1 VGKRNDGI
9 MSIRDDL
16 KNLKQKLEAQP
27 KHVIIQHQK
36 PEFKIYTFDLNSEI
50 DPNQIINVCKSY
62 DKEKLKENNINVN
75 AMSSDPYYTVV
86 GFEDLFSVVE
96 HKIKTIWNFPYT
108 YILYEHWFSIYSKG
122 DSANIHDHSWVDL
135 ACVYYASVPKGSAP
149 LVIPTIEGR
158 ISIIPK
164 QGMLVVLPGRCQHLV
179 PESNH
184 DGERIVVA
192 MNIVKDKLL
201 NYSTDNL

>member
-1 VGKRNDGI
+1 

-27 KHVIIQHQK
+27 KYVIIQNQK
-36 PEFKIYTFDLNSEI
+36 PELKIYTFDLNSEI

-75 AMSSDPYYTVV
+75 AVSSDPYYTIV

-96 HKIKTIWNFPYT
+96 RKIKTIWNLPYT
-108 YILYEHWFSIYSKG
+108 YTLLEYWFSIYGKG
-122 DSANIHDHSWVDL
+122 DSSDIHDHDWVDL
-135 ACVYYASVPKGSAP
+135 ACVYYASVPEGSAP
-149 LVIPTIEGR
+149 LVIPTTGGQL
-158 ISIIPK
+158 SIIPK
-164 QGMLVVLPGRCQHLV
+164 QGRLVVLPGRCKHLV

-184 DGERIVVA
+184 DGERIIVA
-192 MNIVKDKLL
+192 MNIVRDKLL
-201 NYSTDNL
+201 KSTDDIEPLKK

>member
-1 VGKRNDGI
+1 
-9 MSIRDDL
+9 MSIRDNL

-36 PEFKIYTFDLNSEI
+36 PELKIYTFDLNSDI

-62 DKEKLKENNINVN
+62 DKEKLKEKLGNVN
-75 AMSSDPYYTVV
+75 ATSSEYIPYDATV

-96 HKIKTIWNFPYT
+96 RKIKTIWNLPYT

-122 DSANIHDHSWVDL
+122 DSSAIHDHSWVDL

-149 LVIPTIEGR
+149 LVIPTTEGQ

-164 QGMLVVLPGRCQHLV
+164 QGRLVVLPGRCQHLV
-179 PESNH
+179 PESEH

-192 MNIVKDKLL
+192 MNIVRDKLL
-201 NYSTDNL
+201 KSTDDMEPLKK